1 MDCLTKNGCIKK
13 CSYAIIAIWIF
24 VVVASLL
31 WNISIA
37 KKQKE
42 ELALQSARSV
52 FNLIAAARSWNA
64 SHGGVYAP
72 ANASTQPNPYLDP
85 HLRDIKVNDTLTLT
99 KINPAYM
106 TRLISEVAARDHG
119 FQFHITS
126 LKPIRPGNKANEWE
140 KKALK
145 AFEAGKT
152 EYGSFIKND
161 SKLNY
166 HYMAPLFTTE
176 ECLQCHGKQGYE
188 LGDIRGG
195 ISIII
200 PSESQP
206 VNWPLLISHL
216 IAALAGCALLISF
229 TRQLSAANEKMELL
243 ASRDSL
249 TGVANRRF
257 FSNISAENGF
267 EQSEMD
273 LHFVFL
279 CVT

>member
-1 MDCLTKNGCIKK
+1 MNIADYLSTLFLISFWDAYGLSDKK
-13 CSYAIIAIWIF
+13 WLYKKM
-24 VVVASLL
+24 LL
-31 WNISIA
+31 RHHRDLDFCRSRISIMEYQHR

-140 KKALK
+140 KKHLRPLRPV
-145 AFEAGKT
+145 
-152 EYGSFIKND
+152 
-161 SKLNY
+161 KLN
-166 HYMAPLFTTE
+166 
-176 ECLQCHGKQGYE
+176 
-188 LGDIRGG
+188 
-195 ISIII
+195 
-200 PSESQP
+200 
-206 VNWPLLISHL
+206 
-216 IAALAGCALLISF
+216 
-229 TRQLSAANEKMELL
+229 
-243 ASRDSL
+243 
-249 TGVANRRF
+249 
-257 FSNISAENGF
+257 
-267 EQSEMD
+267 MD
-273 LHFVFL
+273 LL
-279 CVT
+279 